1 MKKIQFLLNAI
12 IVILLVFG
20 FYLMYSPENI
30 VSDTSDSSAYAAV
43 AFLVAF
49 ALEFIFKPFVKHF
62 WKEHEWNLQ
71 LFEEK
76 VQILSADLTSGTRYW
91 AIKKYINGK
100 YYFDPVLQNEMED
113 DHLSTDPIKLRNLLL
128 VNQIENRELAEGILR
143 ELGYWD
149 PTI

>member
-1 MKKIQFLLNAI
+1 MKKILFLLNAVI
-12 IVILLVFG
+12 GILLVFG
-20 FYLMYSPENI
+20 IYMMYSPENI
-30 VSDTSDSSAYAAV
+30 IPDTSDSSNYVGV

-91 AIKKYINGK
+91 AITKYVNGK
-100 YYFDPVLQNEMED
+100 YYFDPVLQDEMRD
-113 DHLSTDPIKLRNLLL
+113 NHLSTDPIKLRNLLR
-128 VNQIENRELAEGILR
+128 VNQIENFKLAEGILR

-149 PTI
+149 PIT